1 MSTII
6 CARFHFF
13 LTQRFRSSK
22 LNKKETY
29 EQSMDELDLQTLSA
43 WAEDMYDFVMT
54 IITQNLVLDKFP
66 NIHRLAPFISV
77 N

>member
-1 MSTII
+1 
-6 CARFHFF
+6 
-13 LTQRFRSSK
+13 
-22 LNKKETY
+22 
-29 EQSMDELDLQTLSA
+29 MDELDLQTLSA

-54 IITQNLVLDKFP
+54 IITQNLVLDKSP

>member
-54 IITQNLVLDKFP
+54 IMDHMKTPMTTVPASF
-66 NIHRLAPFISV
+66 
-77 N
+77 